1 MIFYIYF
8 SEDIF
13 PEQLKV
19 AGVSPIFKVSNIEE
33 VGNYRPISLLP
44 KFSKVL
50 KE

>member
-33 VGNYRPISLLP
+33 VRKYRPISLLP
-44 KFSKVL
+44 TFSKVL
-50 KE
+50 EE